1 MRVIKNG
8 EILGDESLMR
18 DICAFSANLKD
29 KNLPCVE
36 IYLSSSYD
44 FIVALF
50 GAINAGIKAYILP
63 KEAHLGLGVLINDNN
78 FVEFLG
84 DSRDFKSDSRVDF
97 GESKGESDADSSDSR
112 NFCGANLADL
122 FSESALDL
130 PFFLSTSGSSKD
142 KGDIIP
148 KTARQMICEA
158 QILCETLGANEND
171 TFIASATHQHLY
183 GLTHKIFLP
192 LIAKATIL
200 DNDLKFPEL
209 ILEYCA
215 QSLRESIESKGD
227 SRDDLHQNLC
237 HDSHTK
243 NLILITSP
251 TLLKYLSKQPNLR
264 PLSALKAII
273 SAGAKLESA
282 IRTHFREAINL
293 DIFEVYGSTESGI
306 VAFNAHFSNQLMPFR
321 GVNLRVDSDS
331 RLIIRSLWSVNA
343 LMRGDFISN
352 DSAKI
357 ENGALILQGR
367 IDRIVKFFERRVSLD
382 SLEAQI
388 RTLAIIEDCFV
399 GVVAGQNHAHCIIVL
414 SEKGKELFLQS
425 GKKGIV
431 ETIKTLKIKEIRHF
445 HIRAKLPYNNQGKIT
460 KKDFIACVGEKI
472 VPRFEIIRAERDLL
486 NARSYVDEGSF
497 YFDGHFANFPLV
509 PGFVELSFV
518 VWLAKTHLNLGEN
531 FNVESVKFISF
542 LRPFSEVEVQMERKN
557 NKIYFQILSNKK
569 ECANGRISPK
579 N

>member
-8 EILGDESLMR
+8 KILGDESLMR

-29 KNLPCVE
+29 KNLPCIE

-78 FVEFLG
+78 FAEFLG
-84 DSRDFKSDSRVDF
+84 DSCVDS
-97 GESKGESDADSSDSR
+97 GESRGDSLDSKH
-112 NFCGANLADL
+112 NFNANLADL
-122 FSESALDL
+122 FSELALDL

-148 KTARQMICEA
+148 KTARQMLCEA
-158 QILCETLGANEND
+158 QILCETLGANAND

-192 LIAKATIL
+192 LIADATIL

-215 QSLRESIESKGD
+215 KFLCESIESSSDSRNDLRQSLCHD
-227 SRDDLHQNLC
+227 SRDD
-237 HDSHTK
+237 SPTK

-264 PLSALKAII
+264 PLFALKAII
-273 SAGAKLESA
+273 SAGAKLDSE
-282 IRTHFREAINL
+282 IRTHFRKAINL

-321 GVNLRVDSDS
+321 GVNLRVNSDS
-331 RLIIRSLWSVNA
+331 RLIIRSPWSINA
-343 LMRGDFISN
+343 LMRKDFISN

-388 RTLAIIEDCFV
+388 RALAIIEDCFV
-399 GVVAGQNHAHCIIVL
+399 GVVAGQNHAHCIITL
-414 SEKGKELFLQS
+414 SPKGKELFLQS

-431 ETIKTLKIKEIRHF
+431 EVIKTLKIKEIRHF

-518 VWLAKTHLNLGEN
+518 IWLAKTHLNLGEN
-531 FNVESVKFISF
+531 FNIESVKFISF
-542 LRPFSEVEVQMERKN
+542 LRPFSEVEVNIERKN

>member
-1 MRVIKNG
+1 MKIIKNG
-8 EILGDESLMR
+8 KILGSKSLMR
-18 DICAFSANLKD
+18 DICAFSANVSV

-63 KEAHLGLGVLINDNN
+63 KEAHLGLGVLINDKN

-84 DSRDFKSDSRVDF
+84 ESS
-97 GESKGESDADSSDSR
+97 ESKGESGVDSLESRGDLHDSKH
-112 NFCGANLADL
+112 NFSANLTDF

-158 QILCETLGANEND
+158 QILRETLGANEND

-192 LIAKATIL
+192 LVAGAKIL
-200 DNDLKFPEL
+200 DNELKFPEL
-209 ILEYCA
+209 ILEFCA
-215 QSLRESIESKGD
+215 EWVGESSESNSD
-227 SRDDLHQNLC
+227 SRP
-237 HDSHTK
+237 K

-264 PLSALKAII
+264 PLFALKAIV
-273 SAGAKLESA
+273 SAGAKLDSA

-293 DIFEVYGSTESGI
+293 DIFEVYGSTECG
-306 VAFNAHFSNQLMPFR
+306 VMAFNAHFSDKLVPFR

-331 RLIIRSLWSVNA
+331 RLVIRSAWSVNA
-343 LMRGDFISN
+343 LMSGDFISN

-367 IDRIVKFFERRVSLD
+367 IDRIVKFFERRVNLD

-388 RTLAIIEDCFV
+388 RASEIIDDCFV
-399 GVVAGQNHAHCIIVL
+399 GVVEGQNHAHCIITL
-414 SEKGKELFLQS
+414 SESGKELFLQG

-431 ETIKTLKIKEIRHF
+431 EAIKTLKIKEIRHF
-445 HIRAKLPYNNQGKIT
+445 HIRSKLPHNNQGKIT
-460 KKDFIACVGEKI
+460 KNDFIACVSEKI
-472 VPRFEIIRAERDLL
+472 VPKFEIIRANSDLL
-486 NARSYVDEGSF
+486 NAKSYIDEGSF

-509 PGFVELSFV
+509 PGFVEVSFV
-518 VWLAKTHLNLGEN
+518 IELSKKHLNLGEN
-531 FNVESVKFISF
+531 FNIESVKFISF
-542 LRPFSEVEVQMERKN
+542 MRPFNEVEVQIERKN
-557 NKIYFQILSNKK
+557 NKIYFQILSDKK

>member
-44 FIVALF
+44 FMVALF

-63 KEAHLGLGVLINDNN
+63 KETHLGLGVLINDNN
-78 FVEFLG
+78 FAEFLG
-84 DSRDFKSDSRVDF
+84 ESSVDL
-97 GESKGESDADSSDSR
+97 GESRGDSNKSR
-112 NFCGANLADL
+112 NFSNANLADL

-192 LIAKATIL
+192 LITKATIL

-227 SRDDLHQNLC
+227 SCKNLCQNLRDD
-237 HDSHTK
+237 SPTK

-282 IRTHFREAINL
+282 IRAHFREAINL

-306 VAFNAHFSNQLMPFR
+306 VAFNAHFSDKLMPFR
-321 GVNLRVDSDS
+321 GVNLRVNSDS

-343 LMRGDFISN
+343 LMSDDFISN

-388 RTLAIIEDCFV
+388 RDLAIIEDCFV
-399 GVVAGQNHAHCIIVL
+399 GVVAGQNHAHCIIAL
-414 SEKGKELFLQS
+414 SAKGKELFLQS

-431 ETIKTLKIKEIRHF
+431 EAIKTLKIKEIRHF

-518 VWLAKTHLNLGEN
+518 VWLAKTHLHLGEN
-531 FNVESVKFISF
+531 FNIESVKFISF
-542 LRPFSEVEVQMERKN
+542 LRPFSEVEVQIERKN

-579 N
+579 H

>member
-1 MRVIKNG
+1 MKIIKNG
-8 EILGDESLMR
+8 KILGDESLMR

-29 KNLPCVE
+29 KNLPCIE

-78 FVEFLG
+78 FAEF
-84 DSRDFKSDSRVDF
+84 V
-97 GESKGESDADSSDSR
+97 GESGVDSSESR
-112 NFCGANLADL
+112 NFGGKNLLDL

-158 QILCETLGANEND
+158 QTLCETLGANAND

-215 QSLRESIESKGD
+215 KSLCESCESNSD
-227 SRDDLHQNLC
+227 SRK
-237 HDSHTK
+237 DSPK

-264 PLSALKAII
+264 PLSKLKAII
-273 SAGAKLESA
+273 SAGAKLDSA
-282 IRTHFREAINL
+282 IRAHFREAINL
-293 DIFEVYGSTESGI
+293 DIFEVYGSTESGV
-306 VAFNAHFSNQLMPFR
+306 VAFNAHFSDKLMPFR

-331 RLIIRSLWSVNA
+331 RLIIRSAWSVNA
-343 LMRGDFISN
+343 LMSGDFISN

-367 IDRIVKFFERRVSLD
+367 MDRIVKFFERRVSLD

-399 GVVAGQNHAHCIIVL
+399 GVLAGQNHAHCIIVL
-414 SEKGKELFLQS
+414 SHKGKELFLQN

-431 ETIKTLKIKEIRHF
+431 EAIKTLKIKEIRHF
-445 HIRAKLPYNNQGKIT
+445 HIRAKLPHNNQGKIT
-460 KKDFIACVGEKI
+460 KKDFVACVGEKI
-472 VPRFEIIRAERDLL
+472 VPRFEIIRADSDLL
-486 NARSYVDEGSF
+486 NARSYADEGSF

-509 PGFVELSFV
+509 PGFVEISFV
-518 VWLAKTHLNLGEN
+518 VELAKKHLNLGEN
-531 FNVESVKFISF
+531 FNIESVKFISF
-542 LRPFSEVEVQMERKN
+542 LRPFSAVEVQMERKN
-557 NKIYFQILSNKK
+557 NKIYFQILSDKK

>member
-1 MRVIKNG
+1 MKIIKNG
-8 EILGDESLMR
+8 KILGDESLMH
-18 DICAFSANLKD
+18 DICAFSANLKA

-50 GAINAGIKAYILP
+50 GVINAGIKAYILP
-63 KEAHLGLGVLINDNN
+63 KEAHLGLGALINDKN
-78 FVEFLG
+78 FAEFLG
-84 DSRDFKSDSRVDF
+84 
-97 GESKGESDADSSDSR
+97 ESGVDSSESR
-112 NFCGANLADL
+112 NFSNANLADF
-122 FSESALDL
+122 FSESTLDL

-158 QILCETLGANEND
+158 QTLRETLGANAND

-215 QSLRESIESKGD
+215 KSCESSD
-227 SRDDLHQNLC
+227 SRK
-237 HDSHTK
+237 DSPK

-264 PLSALKAII
+264 PLSKLKAII
-273 SAGAKLESA
+273 SAGAKLDSA
-282 IRTHFREAINL
+282 IRAHFREAINL
-293 DIFEVYGSTESGI
+293 DIFEVYGSTESGV
-306 VAFNAHFSNQLMPFR
+306 VAFNAHFSDKLVPFR

-331 RLIIRSLWSVNA
+331 RLIIRSAWSVNA
-343 LMRGDFISN
+343 LMSGDFISN

-367 IDRIVKFFERRVSLD
+367 MDRIVKFFERRVSLD

-388 RTLAIIEDCFV
+388 RALAIIDDCFV
-399 GVVAGQNHAHCIIVL
+399 GVLAGQNHAHCIIML
-414 SEKGKELFLQS
+414 SASGKELFLQN

-431 ETIKTLKIKEIRHF
+431 EAIKTLKIKEIRHF
-445 HIRAKLPYNNQGKIT
+445 HIRAKLPHNNQGKII
-460 KKDFIACVGEKI
+460 KKDFVACVSEKI
-472 VPRFEIIRAERDLL
+472 VPRFEIIRAESDLL
-486 NARSYVDEGSF
+486 NARSYADEGSF

-509 PGFVELSFV
+509 PGFVELGFV
-518 VWLAKTHLNLGEN
+518 VELAKKHLNLGEN
-531 FNVESVKFISF
+531 FNIESVKFISF
-542 LRPFSEVEVQMERKN
+542 LRPFSAVEVQMERKN
-557 NKIYFQILSNKK
+557 NKIYFQILSDKK

>member
-1 MRVIKNG
+1 MKIIKNG
-8 EILGDESLMR
+8 KILGDESLMR
-18 DICAFSANLKD
+18 NICAFSANVGA

-78 FVEFLG
+78 FAEFLG
-84 DSRDFKSDSRVDF
+84 DL
-97 GESKGESDADSSDSR
+97 GESSVDSSESR
-112 NFCGANLADL
+112 NFSGKNLLDL

-158 QILCETLGANEND
+158 RTLRETLGANEND
-171 TFIASATHQHLY
+171 IFIASATHQHLY

-192 LIAKATIL
+192 LIAGAIIL

-215 QSLRESIESKGD
+215 KSCESNSD
-227 SRDDLHQNLC
+227 SRK
-237 HDSHTK
+237 DSPK

-273 SAGAKLESA
+273 SAGAKLDSA

-293 DIFEVYGSTESGI
+293 DIFEVYGSTESGV
-306 VAFNAHFSNQLMPFR
+306 VAFNAHFSDKLVPFR
-321 GVNLRVDSDS
+321 GVNLCVDSDS
-331 RLIIRSLWSVNA
+331 RLIIRSAWSVNA
-343 LMRGDFISN
+343 LMSGDFISN

-367 IDRIVKFFERRVSLD
+367 MDRIVKFFERRVSLD
-382 SLEAQI
+382 SLEARI
-388 RTLAIIEDCFV
+388 RDLAIIEDCFV
-399 GVVAGQNHAHCIIVL
+399 GVIAGQNHAHCIITL
-414 SEKGKELFLQS
+414 SHKGKELFLQN

-431 ETIKTLKIKEIRHF
+431 EAIKTLKIKEIRHF
-445 HIRAKLPYNNQGKIT
+445 HIRAKLPHNNQGKIT
-460 KKDFIACVGEKI
+460 KKDFVACVSEKI
-472 VPRFEIIRAERDLL
+472 VPRFEIIRADSDLL
-486 NARSYVDEGSF
+486 NARSYADEGSF

-518 VWLAKTHLNLGEN
+518 IELAKKHLNLGEN
-531 FNVESVKFISF
+531 FNIESVKFISF
-542 LRPFSEVEVQMERKN
+542 LRPFSEVEVQIERKN
-557 NKIYFQILSNKK
+557 NKIYFQILSDKK

>member
-1 MRVIKNG
+1 MKIIKNG
-8 EILGDESLMR
+8 KILGDESLRR

-29 KNLPCVE
+29 KNLPCIE

-78 FVEFLG
+78 FAEF
-84 DSRDFKSDSRVDF
+84 V
-97 GESKGESDADSSDSR
+97 GESSVDSDANLSDSR
-112 NFCGANLADL
+112 NFGGKNLLDL

-158 QILCETLGANEND
+158 QTLCETLGANAND
-171 TFIASATHQHLY
+171 IFIASATHQHLY

-192 LIAKATIL
+192 FIAKATIL

-215 QSLRESIESKGD
+215 KSCESSD
-227 SRDDLHQNLC
+227 SRN
-237 HDSHTK
+237 DSPK
-243 NLILITSP
+243 KLILITSP

-264 PLSALKAII
+264 PLSKLKAII
-273 SAGAKLESA
+273 SAGAKLDSA
-282 IRTHFREAINL
+282 IRAHFREVINL
-293 DIFEVYGSTESGI
+293 DIFEVYGSTESGV
-306 VAFNAHFSNQLMPFR
+306 VAFNAHFSDKLVPFR

-331 RLIIRSLWSVNA
+331 RLIIRSAWSVNA
-343 LMRGDFISN
+343 LMSGDFISN

-367 IDRIVKFFERRVSLD
+367 MDRIVKFFERRVSLD

-388 RTLAIIEDCFV
+388 RALAIIEDCFV
-399 GVVAGQNHAHCIIVL
+399 GVIAGQNHAHCIITL
-414 SEKGKELFLQS
+414 SASGKELFLQN

-431 ETIKTLKIKEIRHF
+431 EAIKTLKIKEIRHF
-445 HIRAKLPYNNQGKIT
+445 HIRAKLPHNNQGKIT
-460 KKDFIACVGEKI
+460 KKDFVACVSEKI
-472 VPRFEIIRAERDLL
+472 VPRFEIIRAESDLL
-486 NARSYVDEGSF
+486 NARSYADEGSF

-509 PGFVELSFV
+509 PGFVEVSFV
-518 VWLAKTHLNLGEN
+518 IELAKKHLNLGEN
-531 FNVESVKFISF
+531 FNIESVKFISF
-542 LRPFSEVEVQMERKN
+542 LRPFSAVEVQIERKN
-557 NKIYFQILSNKK
+557 NKIYFQILSDKK